1 MKPLAIVGAL
11 LVVLGLVALIYGGI
25 TYTSRETVV
34 DLGPL
39 QATAE
44 RERTVPLSPILG
56 IVAIAGGI
64 VLLMRKN

>member
-1 MKPLAIVGAL
+1 MTPLAIV
-11 LVVLGLVALIYGGI
+11 V
-25 TYTSRETVV
+25 
-34 DLGPL
+34 
-39 QATAE
+39 